1 MNFETLSNNKITLA
15 AVPSL
20 TVILY
25 VIITFIRHGP
35 SGFVQLLASFFQ
47 LPAAVIGSLIV
58 YYASRMFGETVQT
71 YALTA
76 AAVSAIVGMIV
87 RIIRF
92 KPVKVNT
99 KSPVVRSPTVS
110 TAKSTPKSTTK

>member
-1 MNFETLSNNKITLA
+1 MNFETLSEHKVSLA
-15 AVPSL
+15 AVPAL
-20 TVILY
+20 TVVLY

-58 YYASRMFGETVQT
+58 YYVSRMFGEKFQT
-71 YALTA
+71 YALTGA
-76 AAVSAIVGMIV
+76 ALLAVVSMIV

-99 KSPVVRSPTVS
+99 KSPVVKSS
-110 TAKSTPKSTTK
+110 TASKSSPKSSSK